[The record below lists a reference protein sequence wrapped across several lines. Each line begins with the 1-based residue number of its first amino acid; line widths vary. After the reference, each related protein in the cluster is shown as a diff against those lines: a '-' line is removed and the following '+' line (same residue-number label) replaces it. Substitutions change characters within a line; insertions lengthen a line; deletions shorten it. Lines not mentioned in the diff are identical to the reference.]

1 MLYSFIKTGLK
12 KDRRDTKSCGPLG
25 FDYHLLVIFIELKTR
40 SELLYRVI
48 INDWPIAVT
57 PTA

>member
-1 MLYSFIKTGLK
+1 MLYSFIKTDLR
-12 KDRRDTKSCGPLG
+12 KDRRDGKSCGPLG
-25 FDYHLLVIFIELKTR
+25 FGYHLIVIFIEYNTR

-48 INDWPIAVT
+48 INDCPVAVT